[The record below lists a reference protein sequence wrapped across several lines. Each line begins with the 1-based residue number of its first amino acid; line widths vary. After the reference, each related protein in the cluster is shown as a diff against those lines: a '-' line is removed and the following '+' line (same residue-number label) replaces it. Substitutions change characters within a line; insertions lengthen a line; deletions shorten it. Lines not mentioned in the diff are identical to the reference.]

1 MDNFIDDELLDR
13 QLREAVPYIDDNGF
27 TARVLQS
34 LPAQAA
40 APDRL
45 RGTVLIVAA
54 LVASV
59 LAYFLSGGGRFV
71 DELIVRLFALPLLWL
86 LCLAAGSGMVVGALG
101 LGAAWV
107 KSRESVLITR

>member
-1 MDNFIDDELLDR
+1 MSSFIDDEQLDR

-27 TARVLQS
+27 TTRVLQG

-45 RGTVLIVAA
+45 RGTVLIIAA

-71 DELIVRLFALPLLWL
+71 DDLIVRLFALSPLWL
-86 LCLAAGSGMVVGALG
+86 LGVAGASGIIVGVLG
-101 LGAAWV
+101 LGAALM
-107 KSRESVLITR
+107 KSREPGLITR